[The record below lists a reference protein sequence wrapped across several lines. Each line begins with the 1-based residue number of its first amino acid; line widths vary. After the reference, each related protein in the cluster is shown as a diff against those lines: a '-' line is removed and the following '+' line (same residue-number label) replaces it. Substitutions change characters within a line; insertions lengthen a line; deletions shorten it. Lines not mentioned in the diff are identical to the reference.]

1 MTALSRLKSKH
12 GKTYV
17 IAEVGVNHNG
27 DMGRAKEL
35 IDVAVEAGADAAKFQ
50 SFRVED
56 LVRRDSERMAYQV
69 SERTG
74 EVTQFEML
82 KRVELSPDDHHLLA
96 DYCAGKGID
105 FISTPYEH
113 KSLAFLVDMGVET
126 LKIAS
131 TDTTNLLLLEA
142 AAQSGKHVI
151 LSSGVTDF
159 WELAKSV
166 AVFRDADALDRLS
179 LMHCLSFYPAPLEQL
194 NLGAIRT
201 MEAAFQVP
209 VGYSDHTL
217 SEQVG
222 AWAVMAGAQLNEKH
236 FTFDKGAVGP
246 DHAASMLPDEYI
258 RYVAAIREA
267 EAALGDGNKRVAEA
281 ERPVKRQMQKSLIFA
296 KDLPPGHVLTR
307 NDIDAMRPATGISP
321 LNPDLV
327 LGRRLRVAVSAQ
339 TPIDWAHF
347 DDKDGD

>member
-1 MTALSRLKSKH
+1 MTPSPRPRPKN
-12 GKTYV
+12 GRTYV

-27 DMGRAKEL
+27 DMERAKEL
-35 IDVAVEAGADAAKFQ
+35 VDVAVRAGADAAKFQ
-50 SFRVED
+50 SFRVEA

-82 KRVELSPDDHHLLA
+82 KRVELSTDDHHLLA
-96 DYCAGKGID
+96 DYCAKKGID

-113 KSLAFLVDMGVET
+113 ASLRFLVDMGVDT

-151 LSSGVTDF
+151 VSSGVTDF

-166 AVFRDADALDRLS
+166 AVFRDAGALDRLS
-179 LMHCLSFYPAPLEQL
+179 LMHCLSFYPAPLDQL

-201 MEAAFQVP
+201 MAAAFQVP

-222 AWAVMAGAQLNEKH
+222 AWAVMAGATMNEKH
-236 FTFDKGAVGP
+236 ITFDKGAVGP

-258 RYVAAIREA
+258 RYVAAIRQA

-281 ERPVKRQMQKSLIFA
+281 ERPVKRQMQKSLIYA
-296 KDLPPGHVLTR
+296 KALPAGHVLTR
-307 NDIDAMRPATGISP
+307 GDIDAMRPATGISP
-321 LNPDLV
+321 LHADLV
-327 LGRRLRVAVSAQ
+327 IGRRLRVPVEAQ
-339 TPIDWAHF
+339 VQMDWAQL
-347 DDKDGD
+347 DDKESD